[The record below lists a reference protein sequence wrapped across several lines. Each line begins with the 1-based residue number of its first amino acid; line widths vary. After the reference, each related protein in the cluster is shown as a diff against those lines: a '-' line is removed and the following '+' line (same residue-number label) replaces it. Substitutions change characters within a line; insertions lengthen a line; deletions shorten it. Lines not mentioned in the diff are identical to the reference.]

1 MAEGD
6 VGGAGG
12 DALVRDDDL
21 RKGSGSGG
29 QKVQQQWVGGRGE
42 QMVTFSA
49 ATLRV
54 RANRA
59 ATSGR
64 ARDFVFVMAFC
75 MVSSSSLLFLLCSM
89 DAVSYFVCCSV

>member
-1 MAEGD
+1 MAEGV

-29 QKVQQQWVGGRGE
+29 QTVQQQWVGGRGE

-49 ATLRV
+49 ATLRA

-59 ATSGR
+59 AKSGI
-64 ARDFVFVMAFC
+64 ARDLVFVMAF
-75 MVSSSSLLFLLCSM
+75 VL
-89 DAVSYFVCCSV
+89 